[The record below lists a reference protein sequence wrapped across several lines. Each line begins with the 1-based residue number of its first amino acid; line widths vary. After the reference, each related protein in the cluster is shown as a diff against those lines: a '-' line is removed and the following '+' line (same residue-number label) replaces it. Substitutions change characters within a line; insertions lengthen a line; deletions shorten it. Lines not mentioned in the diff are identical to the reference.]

1 MKLAIFGT
9 SGFSRE
15 VRDIAAITGYD
26 EILFLGETGEET
38 VPDGTVVAENV
49 AESLAH
55 AGFRFAIG
63 VGNPEIRR
71 KLYNR
76 YPDFDYPNL
85 IHPTATFGFQQLEEV
100 QEHAG
105 NIICA
110 GVRLTNQIRHGSF
123 CVLNLNCMVGHDCVI
138 GDFVTVSPGAN
149 VSGNVKIG
157 EGAYIGAN
165 SCIIQGKSV
174 NEKIEIGRGSTV
186 GAGAVVTKSIPA
198 DIIVKGVPAR

>member
-26 EILFLGETGEET
+26 EIFFLGETGEET
-38 VPDGTVVAENV
+38 VPDGTVL
-49 AESLAH
+49 AESAADSLAQ

-63 VGNPEIRR
+63 IGSPEIRR
-71 KLYNR
+71 KIYNR
-76 YPDFDYPNL
+76 YPDLDYPNL

-100 QEHAG
+100 QKRAG

-110 GVRLTNQIRHGSF
+110 GVRFTNQIGLGSF
-123 CVLNLNCMVGHDCVI
+123 CILNLNCMVGHDCVI

-174 NEKIEIGRGSTV
+174 SEKIEIGRGSTV
-186 GAGAVVTKSIPA
+186 GAGAVVTKSVAA